1 MFKQSCTAYKS
12 DFIRICRPLF
22 CFIGGALSAHTTIKV
37 HKIIAYIAI
46 SLYNNPKLRA

>member
-22 CFIGGALSAHTTIKV
+22 CFIEKLLPPVKV
-37 HKIIAYIAI
+37 HKIIAEIAI